1 MRGKNPRRNAVK
13 FCRWG
18 LSMVKFVRN
27 DLEFILQQ
35 ILIAEQH
42 AAGASLPDLI
52 GSPLLPW
59 GLRTVNGSYNNL
71 NDGRELWGSAAQPFP
86 RLLGESYRSGTA
98 DLTFDINGPFAPG
111 GTGVGANYTHVAGLP
126 QNVVDTAPRTI
137 SNLIVDQTL
146 DNPAAIATALEM
158 TGLAGAAL
166 TAGINNIVGARDA
179 VKVAVAQA
187 TGPVESDPDVIAAR
201 AALDAALS
209 LHGIEL
215 EPDGTVIIPNTA
227 PDVGLSA
234 PFNGWMTLFGQ
245 FFDHGLDLVSKGA
258 ATKVYIPLQPDDPLY
273 VDGGNSNFMVVT
285 RTLADAANLT
295 TPFTDQNQTYT
306 SHPSH
311 QVFLREYVQYDHDND
326 GGTPTRAAATGNLLG
341 GSHGG
346 LATWAD
352 VKASALINLGLIL
365 RNEHVLSVP
374 LLLTDA
380 YGRYERDA
388 DGYAKVVVNVTVTDG
403 TTQSVVQ
410 AIATGSASGLDLG
423 AILEADLL
431 GFTPPVGTTFV
442 SAAYVATGI
451 AFLDDIAHN
460 AAPGSK
466 FDPDNNPLTNN
477 DQTVAADLD
486 GDTGNSIATDYRGR
500 KVAYDDELL
509 DRHFITGDGRGN
521 ENIGLST
528 VHHVFHSE
536 HNRLVEQVKAQAIAS
551 GDVAFLNAWL
561 LEPVA
566 AIPTTPAEIA
576 ALEWNGERLFQAAR
590 FGTEMQYQHM
600 VFEEFARKVQ
610 PDIDPFVFNP
620 QMDINPAIFAEFAHT
635 VYRFGHSMLRDTV
648 DRLDMNG
655 NPLQLL
661 DAAGNPVFDANGDP
675 VYDQMRLFD
684 AFLNPVAFE
693 NSGIDADA
701 AAGAIIRGMTAQTG
715 SEIDEFVT
723 DVLRNNLVGLPLDLA
738 AINIARG
745 RETGVPTLNET
756 RAQLFAGIANGDTQ
770 LKPYG
775 SWLEFA
781 QNLGNAASIINF
793 VAAYG
798 NHSFIKDDPTTS
810 GPTTF
815 AYMRAAAES
824 LLFNR
829 DVTYLED
836 AATGTYRTVSWG
848 TDGGGAADR
857 ADFLN
862 GRGIYAG
869 IGDAAS
875 GSVGRNGGV
884 DDIDLWMGGLAEKK
898 MPFGGML
905 GSTFS
910 AIFELQLE
918 NLQNGDRFYYLSRTQ
933 GLNFLNELENNS
945 FTDIVMRNTDLGDI
959 YDENG
964 VQQQGHLPGDL
975 FSAPNYI
982 LEVNQL
988 FQRDYNGAAAGK
1000 DPTSD
1005 NPFALTDLV
1014 VRDGAHAEGGRTY
1027 DTYLEY
1033 TGEDHVVLG
1042 GTAGNDHLV
1051 SGGGDDTLWGDLGD
1065 DRLEAGYGVD
1075 RVKGGE
1081 GDDIITN
1088 AGTDIGEMD
1097 FLHGDEGNDV
1107 IQAGSGLAL
1116 IFGNTG
1122 SDYIITGPDGKKA
1135 FGGTGNDFILGGT
1148 AQNFLLGN
1156 EGDDWLE
1163 GAEGFDTLAGDNS
1176 QLFFNSTVIG
1186 HDVLISGSDEN
1197 DFDAESG
1204 DDIMIQGESVMRNE
1218 GMLGFDWVGYK
1229 DVPFGADAD
1238 MRIKIFTTVP
1248 ADILRNRFDR
1258 VEALSG
1264 WKHNDTLR
1272 GDDRVLGVID
1282 PLEPEPLV
1290 PENIM
1295 AGDELTKEG
1304 ALRIDGL
1311 VDVLGSYATGIGAM
1325 ANDAVVYAD
1334 GNILLGGDGSDMI
1347 TGGGGDDIL
1356 DGDKWLNVRIRIND
1370 ANGVAI
1376 GTVDGMAKNVT
1387 MFDTNSPLHG
1397 KQLSVL
1403 MVEGKLNP
1411 SQLSI
1416 VREILD
1422 SSADPLGSTVA
1433 GHAGDFDTAIYQGS
1447 ISEYTFFEADG
1458 VTVIPLAALA
1468 GRGDGVLIVEHTL
1481 GDPRGG
1487 GIFSDGR
1494 DTITNIE
1501 RLMFADATIELVAG
1515 LNNAPTGA
1523 ATLQGLLALNGPGV
1537 GDLSPIFQAGLPV
1550 RVNTSAIVDLDGIVA
1565 GSMQIAWQIE
1575 TIPGSNNYVD
1585 AFASGAL
1592 YTPPAGQLAAIDG
1605 QRVRAV
1611 ITYTDGNGVQEVV
1624 VSQVSPPLDPA
1635 TYLVADA
1642 DPLLLDDLLVGSHNI
1657 PNIPQNA
1664 GFGVVLP
1671 ITGNDGTAASL
1682 DGLVAA
1688 APINGGQ
1695 GDDDIRGLSGDDVLS
1710 GGAPGEGNEILDGGF
1725 GNDTAVFYGAP
1736 GEYTFGVA
1744 ADGTF
1749 EVINTATLEEDAV
1762 INIETIQFLDA
1773 NGLLIQQF
1781 SVADILD
1788 GAVLIGTAADEV
1800 FAPVAPADFLTTDFG
1815 DEIAGE
1821 GGADT
1826 ITAGAGDDLIGGG
1839 DGDDVIDGGGGNDTI
1854 GGGAGTNTI
1863 RARAGNDTFV
1873 IGLADAASDSLLDNG
1888 GADRILLGA
1897 EIVANPGV
1905 PSVTLVNLP
1914 GVIDNIDANDPGTG
1928 DLLLTVN
1935 GGTFTVLNHFT
1946 NAANAV
1952 ELINFNGSS
1961 HLGAN
1966 FGVSDYN
1973 LVAGTLGN
1981 DALTGG
1987 ALADALFGSD
1997 GDDTLNGLGGADVLF
2012 GGLGA
2017 DAMDGGDDNDIYFV
2031 DDAGDSA
2038 ADTGTGTDTVYTLV
2052 SFILGAGVENLVLV
2066 EIAGNINGT
2075 GNALANVITG
2085 NSGDNTLDGAGGIDT
2100 LLGGAGNDTYLTD
2113 GDDIIVDT
2121 DGDDT
2126 VRSTGTVTLGAGV
2139 ENLVLLGA
2147 AAINGTGNAL
2157 NNVITGNTNA
2167 NVLDGGAGN
2176 DTFVGFAGADTIDGG
2191 ADQDTL
2197 VLIGTSATLNAIAS
2211 DGRLTNLEAIDG
2223 TGAGALFTVSLA
2235 AQTEGFVVNGSN
2247 ADANGGGAGG
2257 GDTLTGGSGA
2267 DTLNGNGGDDTLNG
2281 GLGGDTL
2288 VGGAGNDTLNGGD
2301 GDDILTGGLGND
2313 TINGNNGNDVINF
2326 TFGDETD
2333 VSINGGANFDTLN
2346 ITGTA
2351 ANNTLIV
2358 NYNGTSITAMGPG
2371 GQPTITSVEA
2381 INVNLLGNTVG
2392 GGDTLTY
2399 NTNAGVVVNLGAVTP
2414 TASGFASILGVENVN
2429 GGTGGDTL
2437 TGDGGN
2443 NIFNGNNGN
2452 DVLSG
2457 GLGVDTLNGGA
2468 GADTITGG
2476 GGNDSMNAGGT
2487 NDGRDVFVFSA
2498 GFGNDTITS
2507 FDEAGGGLLQ
2517 DYLDISSFGIT
2528 NATFAARVS
2537 IVTAPVGPGQPP
2549 GVLVTIDGDPNQ
2561 TIRLVGENVA
2571 NITQQDFII

>member
-1 MRGKNPRRNAVK
+1 
-13 FCRWG
+13 
-18 LSMVKFVRN
+18 MVKFVRN

-42 AAGASLPDLI
+42 AAGASLTDLI

-59 GLRTVNGSYNNL
+59 GLRAVNGSYNNL
-71 NDGRELWGSAAQPFP
+71 NEGRELWGSAGQPFP

-111 GTGVGANYTHVAGLP
+111 GTGVGADYAHVAGLP

-187 TGPVESDPDVIAAR
+187 IGPVESDPNVIAAR
-201 AALDAALS
+201 AALDAALT

-295 TPFTDQNQTYT
+295 TPFIDQNQTYT

-326 GGTPTRAAATGNLLG
+326 GGTPTRGVATGHLLG

-352 VKASALINLGLIL
+352 VKASALTNLGLIL

-380 YGRYERDA
+380 YGRYERD
-388 DGYAKVVVNVTVTDG
+388 DEGYAKVVVNVTVTDG
-403 TTQSVVQ
+403 TTQTVLQ

-423 AILEADLL
+423 NILEADLL

-466 FDPDNNPLTNN
+466 FDPDNDPFTNN

-536 HNRLVEQVKAQAIAS
+536 HNRLVEQVKEQAIAS

-561 LEPVA
+561 LEPVVT
-566 AIPTTPAEIA
+566 IPTTPAEIA

-610 PDIDPFVFNP
+610 PDIDPFIFNP

-648 DRLDMNG
+648 DRLDMDG
-655 NPLQLL
+655 NPLPLL
-661 DAAGNPVFDANGDP
+661 DAAGNMVDGDLGTP
-675 VYDQMRLFD
+675 GVQAVYDQMRLFD

-693 NSGIDADA
+693 NSGIDAAA
-701 AAGAIIRGMTAQTG
+701 AAGAIIRGMTGQVG

-723 DVLRNNLVGLPLDLA
+723 AVLRNNLVGLPLDLA

-745 RETGVPTLNET
+745 RETGVPTLNES

-770 LKPYG
+770 LKPYA

-781 QNLGNAASIINF
+781 QNLGNAASIVNF

-798 NHSFIKDDPTTS
+798 NHSFIRVDPLAT

-862 GRGIYAG
+862 GRGVYAG
-869 IGDAAS
+869 IGDDVA

-945 FTDIVMRNTDLGDI
+945 FTDIVMRNTDLGHV
-959 YDENG
+959 YDEFG
-964 VQQQGHLPGDL
+964 VQLQGHLPGDL
-975 FSAPNYI
+975 FSVPNYI
-982 LEVNQL
+982 LEVNQA
-988 FQRDYNGAAAGK
+988 FQKDYNGADPGK
-1000 DPTSD
+1000 DPLSD
-1005 NPFALTDLV
+1005 DPFALTDLV
-1014 VRDGAHAEGGRTY
+1014 VRDGAHTAGGRSY

-1033 TGEDHVVLG
+1033 TFEDHVVLG
-1042 GTAGNDHLV
+1042 GTAGNDHLI
-1051 SGGGDDTLWGDLGD
+1051 SGGGDDSVWGDLGND
-1065 DRLEAGYGVD
+1065 LLEAGYGVD
-1075 RVKGGE
+1075 RVHGGE

-1088 AGTDIGEMD
+1088 SGTDIGETD

-1107 IQAGSGLAL
+1107 VQAGSGLAL

-1122 SDYIITGPDGKKA
+1122 SDFIITGPDGKEA
-1135 FGGTGNDFILGGT
+1135 FGGTDNDFILGGS
-1148 AQNFLLGN
+1148 AQNLLLGN

-1176 QLFFNSTVIG
+1176 QLFFNSTIIG
-1186 HDVLISGSDEN
+1186 HDVLIAGSDEN

-1204 DDIMIQGESVMRNE
+1204 DDIMIEGESVMRNE

-1238 MRIKIFTTVP
+1238 MRIKIFTTVE

-1264 WKHNDTLR
+1264 WKHSDTLR

-1325 ANDAVVYAD
+1325 ANDAVVYAH
-1334 GNILLGGDGSDMI
+1334 GNIVLGGDGSDMI
-1347 TGGGGDDIL
+1347 TGGGGDDII

-1376 GTVDGMAKNVT
+1376 GTADGMAKNVT

-1422 SSADPLGSTVA
+1422 SSADPLGSAVA

-1458 VTVIPLAALA
+1458 VTVIPAAALA

-1487 GIFSDGR
+1487 GIFADGR

-1501 RLMFADATIELVAG
+1501 RLMFADATVELVAG

-1523 ATLQGLLALNGPGV
+1523 ATLEGLLALNGPGV

-1565 GSMQIAWQIE
+1565 GSVQIAWQIE
-1575 TIPGSNNYVD
+1575 TVPGSNTYVD

-1592 YTPPAGQLAAIDG
+1592 YTPPASQLAAIDG

-1611 ITYTDGNGVQEVV
+1611 ITYTDGNGVQELV

-1642 DPLLLDDLLVGSHNI
+1642 DPLLLDDLLVGSHSI

-1664 GFGVVLP
+1664 GFGVALP

-1688 APINGGQ
+1688 APINAGQ

-1725 GNDTAVFYGAP
+1725 GNDTAVFYGTP
-1736 GEYTFGVA
+1736 GEYTFGLNVEG
-1744 ADGTF
+1744 DL

-1762 INIETIQFLDA
+1762 LNIETIQFLDA
-1773 NGLLIQQF
+1773 NGFLIQQF
-1781 SVADILD
+1781 DVAAILA
-1788 GAVLIGTAADEV
+1788 GAVLIGTDADEV
-1800 FAPVAPADFLTTDFG
+1800 FAPVAPADFFTTDFG

-1826 ITAGAGDDLIGGG
+1826 ITAGGGDDIIGGG
-1839 DGDDVIDGGGGNDTI
+1839 DGDDIIDGGGGNDII
-1854 GGGAGTNTI
+1854 GGGSGANTL

-1888 GADRILLGA
+1888 GVDRILLGA
-1897 EIVANPGV
+1897 EIVANPGA
-1905 PSVTLVNLP
+1905 PSVTLVNAP
-1914 GVIDNIDANDPGTG
+1914 GVIDNMDANDPGNG

-1952 ELINFNGSS
+1952 ELINFNGST

-1966 FGVSDYN
+1966 LGAGNYN
-1973 LVAGTLGN
+1973 LFGGTLGN

-2017 DAMDGGDDNDIYFV
+2017 DAMDGGDDDDIYFV
-2031 DDAGDSA
+2031 DDAGDTA
-2038 ADTGTGTDTVYTLV
+2038 VDTGTGTDAVYALV
-2052 SFILGAGVENLVLV
+2052 SFVLGAGVENLVLV
-2066 EIAGNINGT
+2066 EIGGGINGT

-2085 NSGDNTLDGAGGIDT
+2085 NSGSNTLDGAGGIDT
-2100 LLGGAGNDTYLTD
+2100 LLGGDGDDIYLTD
-2113 GDDIIVDT
+2113 GDDVIVDT

-2126 VRSTGTVTLGAGV
+2126 ARSTGTVTLGAGV

-2157 NNVITGNTNA
+2157 ANTITGNTGA
-2167 NVLDGGAGN
+2167 NVLNGDAGN
-2176 DTFVGFAGADTIDGG
+2176 DTFMGFAGADTIDGG
-2191 ADQDTL
+2191 ADVDTL
-2197 VLIGTSATLNAIAS
+2197 VLTATSATLNAIAT
-2211 DGRLTNLEAIDG
+2211 DGRLSNLEVIDG

-2333 VSINGGANFDTLN
+2333 LAFNGGADFDTLN

-2351 ANNTLIV
+2351 ANNTLLV
-2358 NYNGTSITAMGPG
+2358 NYNGAVLTSAIGT
-2371 GQPTITSVEA
+2371 TLTSVEA
-2381 INVNLLGNTVG
+2381 VNASLLGGSDTLNYGASAASVNVNIAT
-2392 GGDTLTY
+2392 
-2399 NTNAGVVVNLGAVTP
+2399 GA
-2414 TASGFASILGVENVN
+2414 ASGFASIASIENVS
-2429 GGTGGDTL
+2429 GGSGGDIL
-2437 TGDGGN
+2437 TGDGGAN
-2443 NIFNGNNGN
+2443 TLIGNNG
-2452 DVLSG
+2452 G
-2457 GLGVDTLNGGA
+2457 DTLNGGGGGDNLLGGNGNDILIGGLGNDTMNGGA
-2468 GADTITGG
+2468 NDDVFVFGTGFGADTITG
-2476 GGNDSMNAGGT
+2476 
-2487 NDGRDVFVFSA
+2487 
-2498 GFGNDTITS
+2498 
-2507 FDEAGGGLLQ
+2507 FDENPVGGQ
-2517 DYLDISSFGIT
+2517 DRLDISALGVT
-2528 NATFAARVS
+2528 AATFAADVS
-2537 IVTAPVGPGQPP
+2537 MAQVGAN
-2549 GVLVTIDGDPNQ
+2549 VLITIDGN
-2561 TIRLVGENVA
+2561 TITLIGEVLGNYSQA
-2571 NITQQDFII
+2571 DFILSP